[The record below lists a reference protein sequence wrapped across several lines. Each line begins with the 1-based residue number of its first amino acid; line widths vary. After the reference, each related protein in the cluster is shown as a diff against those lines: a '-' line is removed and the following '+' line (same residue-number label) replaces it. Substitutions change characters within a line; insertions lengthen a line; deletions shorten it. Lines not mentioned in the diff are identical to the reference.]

1 MEVLMWYMYHS
12 PLTEVGFFLQ
22 ENDKKVETTIL
33 TWGYVVMNI
42 KRVLISVSDKTGIIE
57 FAKELTDRGI
67 ELISTGGTAKLL
79 SDAGIQ
85 VKQVSDVT
93 GFPEILGGRVKT
105 HHPKIFGGVLADLEE
120 KSHVQDLQDNQI
132 IPIDMVVVN
141 LYPFDEIEKTTRVE
155 DVLIENIDI
164 GGVSLLR
171 ASAKNHRNVVVVC
184 DPADYPKIIKSLDFC
199 GDVTLQDRR
208 MFALKAFYYTM
219 KYDATIHRVLSEL
232 FASEKYEH
240 MTFERFGGPQSD
252 YEILDMVDN
261 KFISVSKYTKDVASI
276 SLGAVLTFIAP
287 NILVGL
293 RDGLPISMV
302 NIKKSGGRICDLMGD
317 ILVVRKL
324 TNDLARKLK
333 ESTFTTIA
341 YETIEDEDI
350 IEDILSSK
358 ELIKYTYTQEPE
370 KFYVAKLIQNIMV
383 KEYLKTENIKDDQD
397 KDEQAIKFVL
407 RFMPKYAVIVQTED
421 GFINTE
427 IDFASNVDALQRCII
442 KSNSKPTK
450 IGTNGPIDPI
460 FTKICKENGIED
472 IISC

>member
-1 MEVLMWYMYHS
+1 MYHS

-42 KRVLISVSDKTGIIE
+42 KRVLISVSDKTGIVE

-105 HHPKIFGGVLADLEE
+105 LHPKIFGGVLADLEE

-358 ELIKYTYTQEPE
+358 ELIKYTYAQEPE

>member
-1 MEVLMWYMYHS
+1 MWYMYHS

-42 KRVLISVSDKTGIIE
+42 KRVLISVSDKTGIVE

-93 GFPEILGGRVKT
+93 GFPEILRGRVKT
-105 HHPKIFGGVLADLEE
+105 LHPKIFGGVLADLEE

-358 ELIKYTYTQEPE
+358 ELIKYTYAQEPE

>member
-1 MEVLMWYMYHS
+1 
-12 PLTEVGFFLQ
+12 
-22 ENDKKVETTIL
+22 
-33 TWGYVVMNI
+33 MNI
-42 KRVLISVSDKTGIIE
+42 KRVLISVSDKTGIVE

-93 GFPEILGGRVKT
+93 GFPEILRGRVKT
-105 HHPKIFGGVLADLEE
+105 LHPKIFGGVLADLEE

-358 ELIKYTYTQEPE
+358 ELIKYTYAQEPE

>member
-1 MEVLMWYMYHS
+1 MWYMYHS

-105 HHPKIFGGVLADLEE
+105 LHPKIFGGVLADLEE

>member
-105 HHPKIFGGVLADLEE
+105 LHPKIFGGVLADLEE

>member
-1 MEVLMWYMYHS
+1 MWYMYHS

-42 KRVLISVSDKTGIIE
+42 KRVLISVSDKTGIVE

-105 HHPKIFGGVLADLEE
+105 LHPKIFGGVLADLEE

-358 ELIKYTYTQEPE
+358 ELIKYTYAQEPE

>member
-1 MEVLMWYMYHS
+1 MYHS
-12 PLTEVGFFLQ
+12 PLTEVGVFLQ

-42 KRVLISVSDKTGIIE
+42 KRVLISVSDKTGIVE

-105 HHPKIFGGVLADLEE
+105 LHPKIFGGVLADLEE

-358 ELIKYTYTQEPE
+358 ELIKYTYAQEPE

>member
-1 MEVLMWYMYHS
+1 
-12 PLTEVGFFLQ
+12 
-22 ENDKKVETTIL
+22 
-33 TWGYVVMNI
+33 MNI

-57 FAKELTDRGI
+57 FAKELADRGI

-79 SDAGIQ
+79 SDAGIK
-85 VKQVSDVT
+85 VSQVSQVT

-105 HHPKIFGGVLADLEE
+105 LHPKIFGGVLADLEE
-120 KSHVQDLQDNQI
+120 KSHVQDLQENEI
-132 IPIDMVVVN
+132 TPIDMVVVN
-141 LYPFDEIEKTTRVE
+141 LYPFDEVEKTTRVE

-164 GGVSLLR
+164 GGVALLR

-240 MTFERFGGPQSD
+240 MTFERFGNPQLD

-261 KFISVSKYTKDVASI
+261 KFISISKYTKDVASI
-276 SLGAVLTFIAP
+276 TLGTILTFMNP
-287 NILVGL
+287 DILVGL

-302 NIKKSGGRICDLMGD
+302 NIKKSGGRICDLIGD
-317 ILVVRKL
+317 FLVVRKL

-333 ESTFTTIA
+333 ESTFTTVA

-350 IEDILSSK
+350 IEDTLSHK
-358 ELIKYTYTQEPE
+358 ELIKYTYKQEPE
-370 KFYVAKLIQNIMV
+370 RFYIAKLVQNIMV
-383 KEYLKTENIKDDQD
+383 KEYAKPANTKDEQD
-397 KDEQAIKFVL
+397 KDEQVIKFAL
-407 RFMPKYAVIVQTED
+407 KFMPRYTVIVQTED
-421 GFINTE
+421 GFTNTE
-427 IDFASNVDALQRCII
+427 IDFVSNIDALQRCII
-442 KSNSKPTK
+442 KSNSKPAR
-450 IGTNGPIDPI
+450 IGTNGPVDVI
-460 FTKICKENGIED
+460 FTKICKENGVED
-472 IISC
+472 IITC

>member
-1 MEVLMWYMYHS
+1 MWYMYHS

-42 KRVLISVSDKTGIIE
+42 KRVLISVSDKTGIVE

-93 GFPEILGGRVKT
+93 GFPEILRGRVKT
-105 HHPKIFGGVLADLEE
+105 LHPKIFGGVLADLEE

-358 ELIKYTYTQEPE
+358 ELIKYTYAQEPE

-442 KSNSKPTK
+442 KSNSKPAK
-450 IGTNGPIDPI
+450 IGTNGPVDPI
-460 FTKICKENGIED
+460 FTKICKENGVED
-472 IISC
+472 IIGC